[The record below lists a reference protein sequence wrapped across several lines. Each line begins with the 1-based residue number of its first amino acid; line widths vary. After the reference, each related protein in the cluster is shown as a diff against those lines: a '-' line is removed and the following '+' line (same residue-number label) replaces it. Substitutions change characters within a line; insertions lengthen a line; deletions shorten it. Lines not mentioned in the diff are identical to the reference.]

1 MTSLDISP
9 ATRAAVLAEALPFLR
24 RYRGQ
29 TMVIKYGGN
38 AMVDDRLKDAVIK
51 DIVLLHY
58 VGFRP
63 IVVHGGGPEITEA
76 MKRMGKE
83 PEFVAG
89 HRVTDAETVEIV
101 EMVLAG
107 KANKGI
113 VSLINRSGGKAVGLS
128 GKDGNLILARRRVS
142 EGVDLG
148 FVGDV
153 TSINPELI
161 HVLTENDYIPVIS
174 SVAVGDEGETLN
186 INADLVA
193 GDLAAALGAT
203 KLILLTDVEGV
214 YRDFKDKSSLL
225 STLTLEEAKRM
236 VANQEIDKGMI
247 PKLESCVRALEG
259 GVERAHII
267 DGRQENSLLIE
278 VLTETGIGTMVVN
291 G

>member
-1 MTSLDISP
+1 
-9 ATRAAVLAEALPFLR
+9 
-24 RYRGQ
+24 
-29 TMVIKYGGN
+29 
-38 AMVDDRLKDAVIK
+38 
-51 DIVLLHY
+51 
-58 VGFRP
+58 
-63 IVVHGGGPEITEA
+63 
-76 MKRMGKE
+76 
-83 PEFVAG
+83 
-89 HRVTDAETVEIV
+89 
-101 EMVLAG
+101 
-107 KANKGI
+107 
-113 VSLINRSGGKAVGLS
+113 
-128 GKDGNLILARRRVS
+128 
-142 EGVDLG
+142 VDLG